1 LWHWYW
7 DPGTAAVSQVPW
19 NQGPGPF
26 VGNPFGFKFG
36 NQQHV
41 VACGPN
47 HTLYHWWWSQD
58 TGVVSFADWGGQ
70 CYDDPVAFVYEGV
83 QQQIFAKSAS
93 GTLYHW
99 WWTPEEGGLQ
109 NSWGGNVG

>member
-1 LWHWYW
+1 
-7 DPGTAAVSQVPW
+7 
-19 NQGPGPF
+19 
-26 VGNPFGFKFG
+26 
-36 NQQHV
+36 
-41 VACGPN
+41 
-47 HTLYHWWWSQD
+47 
-58 TGVVSFADWGGQ
+58 
-70 CYDDPVAFVYEGV
+70 VYEGV